1 MNWESRVVLV
11 AEDSDDDFLLLKM
24 AFRKANFRNPV
35 HRVQNGQEAIYY
47 LLGEEQYAD
56 RQAFP
61 FPYVML
67 LDLKMPVMHG
77 LDVLAWARQNDE
89 TRRLPVVMLTSSLQ
103 PLDVQESYD
112 KGANGFVTKS
122 TSLAGLVEV
131 VAAIHAF
138 WVKVNNVEP

>member
-1 MNWESRVVLV
+1 MNWESRLVLV
-11 AEDSDDDFLLLKM
+11 AEDSDDDFMLLMM

-35 HRVQNGQEAIYY
+35 RRVENGQEAIYY

-61 FPYVML
+61 FPYVLL

-77 LDVLAWARQNDE
+77 LEVLAWARQNAE

-112 KGANGFVTKS
+112 RGANGFVTKS
-122 TSLAGLVEV
+122 SSLEGLVDV

-138 WVKVNNVEP
+138 WVKVNNVEQ